1 MNCEKLLQFL
11 YSLTYSHQTWWDVA
25 NSMLNATVESEIS
38 TRIKFKDGGCHPIE
52 LRKDVAIIVLLNRY
66 TPNTLLTSDTGLLAE
81 KRQIVM
87 LKTI

>member
-1 MNCEKLLQFL
+1 
-11 YSLTYSHQTWWDVA
+11 
-25 NSMLNATVESEIS
+25 MLNATVESEIS

-52 LRKDVAIIVLLNRY
+52 LRKDVAILVLLNRY